1 MGGSAAPGGSHYASF
16 REFYPFYLGEH
27 TNRTSRRLHVSGT
40 LLALVLAAFAAPGG
54 RLALPWAVP
63 VAGYAFAALGGRLA
77 LLWAVPVAGYAFA
90 WVGHYFFEKNRPATF
105 THPLY
110 SLCGDLRMLYEVLT
124 GRIRW

>member
-1 MGGSAAPGGSHYASF
+1 MGSSAAPGGSRYASF

-27 TNRTSRRLHVSGT
+27 THRTSRRLHVSGT
-40 LLALVLAAFAAPGG
+40 LLALALAAT
-54 RLALPWAVP
+54 AL
-63 VAGYAFAALGGRLA
+63 LTGRLA

-90 WVGHYFFEKNRPATF
+90 WAGHYFFERNRPATF

-110 SLCGDLRMLYEVLT
+110 SLRGDLTMLYEVLT

>member
-1 MGGSAAPGGSHYASF
+1 MGGSAAPGGSRYASF

-40 LLALVLAAFAAPGG
+40 LLALALAVT
-54 RLALPWAVP
+54 AL
-63 VAGYAFAALGGRLA
+63 LTGRLA

-90 WVGHYFFEKNRPATF
+90 WVGHYFFENNRPATF

-110 SLCGDLRMLYEVLT
+110 SLCGDFTMLYEVLT
-124 GRIRW
+124 GRRHW

>member
-1 MGGSAAPGGSHYASF
+1 MGSSAAPQRSHYASF

-27 TNRTSRRLHVSGT
+27 TSRISRRLHVSGT
-40 LLALVLAAFAAPGG
+40 LLALTLAA
-54 RLALPWAVP
+54 
-63 VAGYAFAALGGRLA
+63 AALLSGHLV

-90 WVGHYFFEKNRPATF
+90 WVGHYFFEKNTPATF

-124 GRIRW
+124 GRMRW